1 MLRKLRALLPLIL
14 GALLL
19 AGVGY
24 WNISPS
30 QFLGER
36 PSDGTENP
44 IDFFVENARTRQF
57 QIDGLLRYEL
67 TTERLEHIKSSDVTL
82 LTQPDLLLYKNGE
95 LPWHVRSERGEVSP
109 QGTQVELID
118 AVRTERTDARG
129 RQTILTTSRLSVF
142 PEREYAET
150 EQAVRIETVNGVTT
164 ANGMQAFLNDGRL
177 LLLSNVRGQHE
188 AR

>member
-1 MLRKLRALLPLIL
+1 ML
-14 GALLL
+14 
-19 AGVGY
+19 
-24 WNISPS
+24 
-30 QFLGER
+30 F
-36 PSDGTENP
+36 
-44 IDFFVENARTRQF
+44 
-57 QIDGLLRYEL
+57 
-67 TTERLEHIKSSDVTL
+67 
-82 LTQPDLLLYKNGE
+82 
-95 LPWHVRSERGEVSP
+95 RS
-109 QGTQVELID
+109 LID